1 MNDYQL
7 KVKTTKAFNSLL
19 DDKCYVAPI
28 DVFIEIGVLSKS
40 DYENWRRG
48 KVSYLEQVI
57 KMNLRKIN
65 LCIKE
70 INRIA
75 DNKKHK
81 PSKTVYNQWGK
92 KKGIR
97 LQFSK
102 SGAKHLEELYSTHYI
117 SGKHEVK
124 KDNY

>member
-1 MNDYQL
+1 MNDHQL
-7 KVKTTKAFNSLL
+7 KAKTSNAINTLLNVKG
-19 DDKCYVAPI
+19 YVAPI
-28 DVFIEIGVLSKS
+28 DVLMEIGGLSKS

-48 KVSYLEQVI
+48 KGGYLEQVI

-75 DNKKHK
+75 ENKKFK

-117 SGKHEVK
+117 SGKLGR
-124 KDNY
+124 

>member
-1 MNDYQL
+1 MNEQQL
-7 KVKTTKAFNSLL
+7 KAKSSNAMSSLL
-19 DDKCYVAPI
+19 NLKDYVAPI
-28 DVFIEIGVLSKS
+28 DIFIKIGALSKS
-40 DYENWRRG
+40 DYENWRHG

-70 INRIA
+70 INRNA
-75 DNKKHK
+75 VSKKLK
-81 PSKTVYNQWGK
+81 PSKTVYNQCGK

-117 SGKHEVK
+117 NRKSGR
-124 KDNY
+124 

>member
-1 MNDYQL
+1 MNDHQL
-7 KVKTTKAFNSLL
+7 KAKTSNAINTLLNVKG
-19 DDKCYVAPI
+19 YVAPI
-28 DVFIEIGVLSKS
+28 DVLMEIGGLPKS

-48 KVSYLEQVI
+48 KVRYLEQVI

-70 INRIA
+70 INRITE
-75 DNKKHK
+75 NKKLK

-92 KKGIR
+92 KTGIR

-117 SGKHEVK
+117 SGKLGR
-124 KDNY
+124 